1 MLLWKTYLFGD
12 LLDPAYNTT
21 KAYICE
27 QQINNTT
34 KKHACVTKHAYW
46 NNNPC
51 KTHSACTEQNLK
63 SENQKQKPK
72 STKQK
77 LNRKN
82 QNRKNQNRIIIAEN
96 KHGNFKYLSIKK
108 TKPRPDMENTK
119 KKVRKEMEKAK
130 WRRKKAKH
138 NE

>member
-46 NNNPC
+46 NNNPWQ
-51 KTHSACTEQNLK
+51 THSACKEQNLK
-63 SENQKQKPK
+63 SEY
-72 STKQK
+72 
-77 LNRKN
+77 
-82 QNRKNQNRIIIAEN
+82 QNRKNQNRIIIAKN
-96 KHGNFKYLSIKK
+96 KDGNFKYLSIKK
-108 TKPRPDMENTK
+108 AKPRPDMENTIK
-119 KKVRKEMEKAK
+119 KSKE
-130 WRRKKAKH
+130 R
-138 NE
+138 NG